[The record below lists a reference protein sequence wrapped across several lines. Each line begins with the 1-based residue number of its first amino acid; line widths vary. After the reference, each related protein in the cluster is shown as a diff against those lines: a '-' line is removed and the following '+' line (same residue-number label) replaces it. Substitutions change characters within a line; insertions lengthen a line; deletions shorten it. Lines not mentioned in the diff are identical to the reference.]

1 MNEPSSHED
10 DLLDEAVAAV
20 RQMPTPERP
29 LDSVVL
35 ESLRHG
41 ELPGPTSLP
50 NTLFEKVLRMHPFVR
65 YGIVALVGSVLLLIG
80 FGTHSNALLLADVMK
95 AVAKHKTVK
104 FETKNESPAGLSGG
118 FQAEPGP
125 ARQRP
130 PMTRTNFATL
140 DRMHVRT
147 ENPGGSVTILDL
159 GKGVFLTLFPEEK
172 RAVVSKFPGKR
183 SALGLLEM
191 IEQLENNKQTIA
203 SQEQL
208 DGVDVV
214 VYRLTKDAVKSTIW
228 ADRGTMLPLR
238 AEMEM
243 LKGPRQKTTMTGFV
257 WDPPI
262 PDPET
267 FFSVEPPAG
276 YEVTTRNLSRSAGEK

>member
-10 DLLDEAVAAV
+10 DLLDEALAAL
-20 RQMPTPERP
+20 RRMPTPDRP
-29 LDSVVL
+29 PDSLVL

-41 ELPGPTSLP
+41 ERLAPSSLP
-50 NTLFEKVLRMHPFVR
+50 KTLFEKVLRMHPFVR

-80 FGTHSNALLLADVMK
+80 FGKRSGTLLLADVMK

-104 FETKNESPAGLSGG
+104 FETKNESMAGLSGG
-118 FQAEPGP
+118 SQAGPGS

-130 PMTRTNFATL
+130 PMTRTNYGTL
-140 DRMHVRT
+140 DRMHVRS
-147 ENPGGSVTILDL
+147 EDSHGGVTTLDL
-159 GKGVFLTLFPEEK
+159 GKGVFLTLFPGEK

-183 SALGLLEM
+183 SSPGLLEI
-191 IEQLENNKQTIA
+191 IERLENDKQTIA

-214 VYRLTKDAVKSTIW
+214 VNRLTKDNVKSTIW
-228 ADRGTMLPLR
+228 VDRYTLLPLR
-238 AEMEM
+238 VEREM
-243 LKGPRQKTTMTGFV
+243 LQGSPQKTTMTGFV

-262 PDPET
+262 PEPEK

-276 YEVTTRNLSRSAGEK
+276 YEVTTRNLLGSPGGK

>member
-10 DLLDEAVAAV
+10 DLLDEALAAV
-20 RQMPTPERP
+20 RQMPTSERP
-29 LDSVVL
+29 PDSLVL
-35 ESLRHG
+35 ASLHQAGRG
-41 ELPGPTSLP
+41 NLSPAP
-50 NTLFEKVLRMHPFVR
+50 NTLYQRVLRMHPFVR

-80 FGTHSNALLLADVMK
+80 FGSRSGTLLLADVMK
-95 AVAKHKTVK
+95 AVAKHQTVK
-104 FETKNESPAGLSGG
+104 FESTNESPAGLSGG
-118 FQAEPGP
+118 SQAAPGSG
-125 ARQRP
+125 RQRP
-130 PMTRTNFATL
+130 PVTRTNYATL

-147 ENPGGSVTILDL
+147 ENPRGSVTILDL

-172 RAVVSKFPGKR
+172 RAVVAKFPGKR
-183 SALGLLEM
+183 SSPGLLQM
-191 IEQLENNKQTIA
+191 IERLENDKQTIT

-208 DGVDVV
+208 DGLDVA
-214 VYRLTKDAVKSTIW
+214 VYRLTKDDVKTTIW
-228 ADRGTMLPLR
+228 ADRYTMLPLR

-262 PDPET
+262 PDPEK

-276 YEVTTRNLSRSAGEK
+276 YEVTTRDLSRRAGEK